1 MSRLQCSWQPK
12 IGERE
17 IVSLSQW
24 ADVAVVFLSIQ
35 AFILMLAPLVLFY
48 FLIRGMNMA
57 GGALPRYIK
66 RAQSFTHTV
75 SERTQDVSEKI
86 AAPLLKMRR
95 VGAHMETTV
104 RSFSTEIGETVY
116 GGEGAIQTGVNG
128 TDGDEIKRV
137 RPK

>member
-1 MSRLQCSWQPK
+1 M
-12 IGERE
+12 
-17 IVSLSQW
+17 SLSQW

-116 GGEGAIQTGVNG
+116 GDEGAIQTGVNG